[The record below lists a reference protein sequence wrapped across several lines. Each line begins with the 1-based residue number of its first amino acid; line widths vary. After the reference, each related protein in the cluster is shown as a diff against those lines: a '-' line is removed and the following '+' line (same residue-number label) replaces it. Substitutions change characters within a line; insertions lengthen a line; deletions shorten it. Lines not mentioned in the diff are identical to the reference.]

1 MDWKPLRMMQR
12 MALLPILRV
21 RGVMELNSSFSAV
34 QYGHPAG
41 ARPSEFPGSFA
52 GGSSASLSRAAK
64 RTMRLPQ

>member
-1 MDWKPLRMMQR
+1 MMQR

-21 RGVMELNSSFSAV
+21 GGGVVELNSSFSAV

-41 ARPSEFPGSFA
+41 ARPSEFAGSFA
-52 GGSSASLSRAAK
+52 GGSNASLSRSAK